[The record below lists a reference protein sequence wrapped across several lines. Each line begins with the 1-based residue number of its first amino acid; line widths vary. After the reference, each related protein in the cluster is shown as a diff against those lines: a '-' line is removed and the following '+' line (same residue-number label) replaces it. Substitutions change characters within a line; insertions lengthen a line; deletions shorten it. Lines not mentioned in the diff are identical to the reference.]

1 MAYSMRSD
9 SIPAKW
15 TPYIL
20 SITRIIFGFLIV
32 RHGMEQW
39 FGYPEASEY
48 PISSF
53 SGIVELVEFPAGLLL
68 MLGVFTRPVAL
79 LVSVMVGISYFT
91 GPALR
96 GPWPVRNGG
105 DPVIVV
111 AFFFLFV
118 SAYGAGL
125 WSLDRLWKR
134 TTTNASKWT
143 PYALSLLQIAA
154 GVVFFQHGIEKLF
167 GFAGSRVE
175 PDLMTIRGIGGILET
190 IGGPLITMGLFT
202 RVTAFILSGEMAV
215 AYFRSWAPRGFWP
228 SFSGP
233 GMEAS
238 ILFCYLYLFFFASGA
253 GPWSLDAL
261 INDIRAKRRASA
273 RPETAQES
281 IPTR

>member
-1 MAYSMRSD
+1 MRPN

-39 FGYPEASEY
+39 FGYPEASDY
-48 PISSF
+48 TMSSF

-68 MLGVFTRPVAL
+68 MLGLFTRPIAL

-91 GPALR
+91 GPAFK
-96 GPWPVRNGG
+96 GPWPIRNGG

-118 SAYGAGL
+118 ASYGAGL
-125 WSLDRLWKR
+125 WSIDRLRKKP
-134 TTTNASKWT
+134 TTNVSRWA

-154 GVVFFQHGIEKLF
+154 GLVFFQHGIEKLF
-167 GFAGSRVE
+167 GFSGARVE
-175 PDLMTIRGIGGILET
+175 KDLLTVRGIGGLLET
-190 IGGPLITMGLFT
+190 FGGPLIAMGLFT

-261 INDIRAKRRASA
+261 IQSIRRKKQTPATSERLQ
-273 RPETAQES
+273 ETLPS
-281 IPTR
+281 R

>member
-1 MAYSMRSD
+1 MRRD
-9 SIPAKW
+9 SIPDRW

-20 SITRIIFGFLIV
+20 SITRIIFGFLIL

-39 FGYPEASEY
+39 FGYPEASDY
-48 PISSF
+48 PRSSF

-68 MLGVFTRPVAL
+68 MLGLFTRPVAL
-79 LVSVMVGISYFT
+79 LVSVMVAISYFT

-96 GPWPVRNGG
+96 GPWPIRNGG

-111 AFFFLFV
+111 AFFFLFIA
-118 SAYGAGL
+118 AYGAGL
-125 WSLDRLWKR
+125 WSIDRLRKKPTVDVSR
-134 TTTNASKWT
+134 LD

-154 GVVFFQHGIEKLF
+154 GLVFFQHGIEKLF
-167 GFAGSRVE
+167 GFGGARVE
-175 PDLMTIRGIGGILET
+175 ENLMTIRGIGGLLET
-190 IGGPLITMGLFT
+190 FGGPLIAMGLFT

-253 GPWSLDAL
+253 GPWSLDAV
-261 INDIRAKRRASA
+261 IKSARAKKQTPAN
-273 RPETAQES
+273 PEKAQES
-281 IPTR
+281 LPTR

>member
-1 MAYSMRSD
+1 MKSMRSD
-9 SIPAKW
+9 SIPATW

-39 FGYPEASEY
+39 FGYPEASDY
-48 PISSF
+48 PMSSF

-68 MLGVFTRPVAL
+68 MLGLFTRPVAL
-79 LVSVMVGISYFT
+79 LVSVLVGISYFT
-91 GPALR
+91 GPALK
-96 GPWPVRNGG
+96 GPLPIRNGG

-118 SAYGAGL
+118 AAYGAGS
-125 WSLDRLWKR
+125 WSMDRLRKR
-134 TTTNASKWT
+134 PTTKVSQWT

-154 GVVFFQHGIEKLF
+154 GLVFFQHGLEKLF
-167 GFAGSRVE
+167 GFGGARVE
-175 PDLMTIRGIGGILET
+175 KDLMTIRGIGGLLET
-190 IGGPLITMGLFT
+190 FGGPLIAMGLFT

-238 ILFCYLYLFFFASGA
+238 ILFCYLYLFFFAVGA
-253 GPWSLDAL
+253 GPWSLDAV
-261 INDIRAKRRASA
+261 IKSIRAKERIPATSER
-273 RPETAQES
+273 AQES
-281 IPTR
+281 LPSR

>member
-1 MAYSMRSD
+1 MRRY
-9 SIPAKW
+9 SIPVIW

-20 SITRIIFGFLIV
+20 SITRFIFGFLIL

-48 PISSF
+48 PITSF

-68 MLGVFTRPVAL
+68 MLGLFTRPVAL
-79 LVSVMVGISYFT
+79 LISVMVAISYFT
-91 GPALR
+91 GPAFR
-96 GPWPVRNGG
+96 GPWPIRNGG

-118 SAYGAGL
+118 AAYGAGL
-125 WSLDRLWKR
+125 WSIDRLRKKPVEKVSGWAPH
-134 TTTNASKWT
+134 T
-143 PYALSLLQIAA
+143 LSLLQITA
-154 GVVFFQHGIEKLF
+154 GLVFFQHGIEKLF
-167 GFAGSRVE
+167 GFGGARVE
-175 PDLMTIRGIGGILET
+175 QDLMTVRGIGGLLET
-190 IGGPLITMGLFT
+190 FGGPLIAMGLFT

-238 ILFCYLYLFFFASGA
+238 ILFCYLFLFFFASGA
-253 GPWSLDAL
+253 GPWSLDAF
-261 INDIRAKRRASA
+261 IKGFRSKAAGAN
-273 RPETAQES
+273 PETARETLHS
-281 IPTR
+281 R

>member
-1 MAYSMRSD
+1 MRTD

-39 FGYPEASEY
+39 FGYPEASDY
-48 PISSF
+48 TMSSF

-68 MLGVFTRPVAL
+68 MFGLFTRSIAL
-79 LVSVMVGISYFT
+79 LVSLMVGISYFT
-91 GPALR
+91 GPAFK
-96 GPWPVRNGG
+96 GPWPIRNGG

-118 SAYGAGL
+118 AAYGAGL
-125 WSLDRLWKR
+125 WSIDRLRKKP
-134 TTTNASKWT
+134 TTHVSQWA
-143 PYALSLLQIAA
+143 PYALSALQIAA
-154 GVVFFQHGIEKLF
+154 GLVFFQHGIEKLF
-167 GFAGSRVE
+167 GFSGARVE
-175 PDLMTIRGIGGILET
+175 EDLLTIRGIGGLLET
-190 IGGPLITMGLFT
+190 FGGPLIAMGLFT

-238 ILFCYLYLFFFASGA
+238 ILFCYLYLFFIASGA

-261 INDIRAKRRASA
+261 IQSIRRKKQVPA
-273 RPETAQES
+273 RSEQVQES
-281 IPTR
+281 LPNR

>member
-1 MAYSMRSD
+1 MAHD
-9 SIPAKW
+9 SIPSKW
-15 TPYIL
+15 TPCIL
-20 SITRIIFGFLIV
+20 SITRIIFGFLIL

-48 PISSF
+48 PMSSF
-53 SGIVELVEFPAGLLL
+53 SGLVELVEFPAGLLL
-68 MLGVFTRPVAL
+68 MLGLFTRPVAL
-79 LVSVMVGISYFT
+79 LVSVMAAISYFT

-96 GPWPVRNGG
+96 GPWPIRNGG

-118 SAYGAGL
+118 AAYGGGL
-125 WSLDRLWKR
+125 WSIDRFRKKPAVDVSRW
-134 TTTNASKWT
+134 A
-143 PYALSLLQIAA
+143 PYTLSLLQIAA
-154 GVVFFQHGIEKLF
+154 GLVFFQHGIEKLF
-167 GFAGSRVE
+167 GFSGARVE
-175 PDLMTIRGIGGILET
+175 KDLMTVRGIGGLLET
-190 IGGPLITMGLFT
+190 FGGPLIAMGLFT

-253 GPWSLDAL
+253 GPWSLDAV
-261 INDIRAKRRASA
+261 IKSIRGKKRTAANAERA
-273 RPETAQES
+273 RES
-281 IPTR
+281 LPTP

>member
-1 MAYSMRSD
+1 MRRY
-9 SIPAKW
+9 SIPVIW

-20 SITRIIFGFLIV
+20 SITRFIFGFLIL

-48 PISSF
+48 PITSF

-68 MLGVFTRPVAL
+68 MLGLFTRPVAL
-79 LVSVMVGISYFT
+79 LISVIVAISYFT
-91 GPALR
+91 GPAFR
-96 GPWPVRNGG
+96 GPWPIRNGG

-118 SAYGAGL
+118 AAYGAGL
-125 WSLDRLWKR
+125 WSIDRLRKKPVEKVSGW
-134 TTTNASKWT
+134 A
-143 PYALSLLQIAA
+143 PYTLSLLQIAA
-154 GVVFFQHGIEKLF
+154 GLVFFQHGIEKLF
-167 GFAGSRVE
+167 GFGGARVE
-175 PDLMTIRGIGGILET
+175 QDLMTVRGIGGLLET
-190 IGGPLITMGLFT
+190 FGGPLIAMGLFT

-238 ILFCYLYLFFFASGA
+238 ILFCYLFLFFFASGA
-253 GPWSLDAL
+253 GPWSLDAV
-261 INDIRAKRRASA
+261 IKAFRSKATGSN
-273 RPETAQES
+273 PETARETLHS
-281 IPTR
+281 R